1 MKRIKSIFLVLLLLL
16 TSFNL
21 CSFTSSAATATGISV
36 DKKYI
41 TIALG
46 KKINVLP
53 LIPNELAVDNKLNV
67 NTTKGLIAK
76 WDGNLYDAESKIVKG
91 SAVEVTALKT
101 GKQKLTISEEKTHTS
116 VNVFFTVFD
125 NREDNSKKTEVTGFS
140 IDAPDITMKVGEKAT
155 ISVFVPKKWAEESGE
170 YFWKLPGDKNKKGA
184 IFIGKNYNKK
194 GAIYQPDDT
203 LYLTPD
209 KLQYSVDITIT
220 ALSKGKKRFKLTD
233 TFTKKSMMINVL
245 VE

>member
-101 GKQKLTISEEKTHTS
+101 GKQKLTLSSRKILCLHDVTY
-116 VNVFFTVFD
+116 D
-125 NREDNSKKTEVTGFS
+125 CSKPQKQH
-140 IDAPDITMKVGEKAT
+140 
-155 ISVFVPKKWAEESGE
+155 
-170 YFWKLPGDKNKKGA
+170 
-184 IFIGKNYNKK
+184 NYRVSDS
-194 GAIYQPDDT
+194 Q
-203 LYLTPD
+203 
-209 KLQYSVDITIT
+209 
-220 ALSKGKKRFKLTD
+220 
-233 TFTKKSMMINVL
+233 VL
-245 VE
+245 KM